1 MGHNR
6 PVLTFG
12 LDCDLVVVLLQ
23 VYLTRE
29 SFLVVSSF
37 ELHSACSSLSD
48 LACPHHPREVCECR
62 LVILAVYRDD
72 IGSFPLVLHGHGD
85 ETEIGNIGARP
96 LPISLERCL
105 ENAWHDERVLKD
117 SLINEKSV

>member
-6 PVLTFG
+6 PALVFDM
-12 LDCDLVVVLLQ
+12 DCDSVVVLLQ
-23 VYLTRE
+23 IWLIRQ
-29 SFLVVSSF
+29 SFLAVCSF
-37 ELHSACSSLSD
+37 ELDSACSSLYD
-48 LACPHHPREVCECR
+48 LACPHHLGEVCECR

-85 ETEIGNIGARP
+85 ETKIYSVGSRP
-96 LPISLERCL
+96 LPDALERCL

-117 SLINEKSV
+117 RLINEKSV